1 MAQQRF
7 KLRLVTIEKKYKFRD
22 RTRENIV
29 EKNCLLKTPIQDTSA
44 MWETEILA
52 EIENWLK
59 KKNSNNRN
67 LEEKSHILL
76 NQGPLC

>member
-44 MWETEILA
+44 M
-52 EIENWLK
+52 
-59 KKNSNNRN
+59 
-67 LEEKSHILL
+67 
-76 NQGPLC
+76 